1 MIKELQN
8 IVFIFDLIALVDF
21 FFLISIIFFFFALIL
36 IFACNFDFAVPSVCY
51 PVSVGRRPK

>member
-21 FFLISIIFFFFALIL
+21 FFLISNFFFFALIL